1 MRLLLAALLGLT
13 LVSTAGAQR
22 SFEEALLPLPQYR
35 AADARALAEAHAAEL
50 RRLYDDVRRCVPELD
65 FFQPGIG
72 FRKPRG
78 KPQLAPHLSVWMV
91 ANESGGPGGDDLAAR
106 AADVFE
112 RYGGRLL
119 RRLLARDPVRAD
131 GRVGGYG
138 VVLSWL
144 RSQGDERMGE
154 TMVVF
159 VDTASATGFA
169 GGALGA
175 RDLLA
180 RADIRL
186 FDGDAEKASMR
197 IPVDDARVRP
207 GTDGCP

>member
-91 ANESGGPGGDDLAAR
+91 ATESGGPGGDDLAAR
-106 AADVFE
+106 AADAFE